1 MPLWIGLALGALS
14 LFNGLGAL
22 NVLAALPTLRELPLG
37 VPLVVLLGV
46 PMAWC
51 AIFAGLSLG
60 WLLKRRRVVRLFAP
74 LMAAYA
80 LSRLGVAFLAQ
91 SDYDQGRLGAQI
103 ALTAL
108 WIGAA
113 WWYAR
118 RIEGR
123 LARQTDS
130 RAAEG

>member
-1 MPLWIGLALGALS
+1 MGFAIGALS

-22 NVLAALPTLRELPLG
+22 NVLAALPTLRELPIG

-51 AIFAGLSLG
+51 AIFAGLSLA
-60 WLLKRRRVVRLFAP
+60 WLLKKRRVVRLFAP

-113 WWYAR
+113 WWYGQRVAR
-118 RIEGR
+118 R
-123 LARQTDS
+123 LARQADART
-130 RAAEG
+130 AEG